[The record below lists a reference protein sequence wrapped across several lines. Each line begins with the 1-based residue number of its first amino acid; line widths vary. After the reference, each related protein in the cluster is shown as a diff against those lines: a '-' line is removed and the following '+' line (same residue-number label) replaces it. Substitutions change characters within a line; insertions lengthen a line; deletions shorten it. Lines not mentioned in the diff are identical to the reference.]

1 MHSSHTL
8 HTWLIASKIF
18 SPFAFEITVYLYMK
32 LQICFCICVAKPKGP
47 QPGTREYAAEDLR
60 KLISTGEPDDIKV
73 EEDLPPLLQVYETIS

>member
-1 MHSSHTL
+1 MIGSHF
-8 HTWLIASKIF
+8 ISFMYQVDAAKES
-18 SPFAFEITVYLYMK
+18 E
-32 LQICFCICVAKPKGP
+32 AKPKGP